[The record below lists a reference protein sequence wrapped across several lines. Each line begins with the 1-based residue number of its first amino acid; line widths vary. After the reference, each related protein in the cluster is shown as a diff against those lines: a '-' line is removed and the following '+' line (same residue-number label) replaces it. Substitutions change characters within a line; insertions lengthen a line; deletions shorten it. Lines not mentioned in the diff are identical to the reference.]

1 LSTFG
6 LPDAFG
12 KPLAVVLIDLL
23 LAGDNAVMIALVCVS
38 LALTPSRQRTVLALG
53 TLFAVVLR
61 IALVA
66 IGGQLLAVP
75 GLRLV
80 GGLALAVLAVN
91 LARPRPGPAHAAPA
105 LDAGVGLFGIAVLIA
120 LIDLLMSLDN
130 VLALAAVAGDTVLY
144 LAVGL
149 AISIAILMFGTGL
162 VARLLRRFPDLVWLG
177 TALLG
182 WVAGQMVVDDRLVA
196 GWVATQSP
204 ALGLIVPALTGLYV
218 YLLHGEVVPQPIEP
232 ARPRRRAVTPP
243 AARTS
248 PPVPPPAAP
257 LRAPSA
263 APVTDMPPPDA
274 GAPSSSVELMLFLAL
289 AGVVGLVLG
298 VLLLFGGGRGL

>member
-1 LSTFG
+1 VSAFG

-53 TLFAVVLR
+53 TLFAVALR
-61 IALVA
+61 LALVA

-75 GLRLV
+75 GLRLA

-182 WVAGQMVVDDRLVA
+182 WVAGQMVVADRLVA

-204 ALGLIVPALTGLYV
+204 ALGLIVPALTALYV
-218 YLLHGEVVPQPIEP
+218 YLLHGETAQPLAEAMP
-232 ARPRRRAVTPP
+232 APPRPRRA
-243 AARTS
+243 
-248 PPVPPPAAP
+248 VPPPVAARP
-257 LRAPSA
+257 A
-263 APVTDMPPPDA
+263 PPPPPSPPPADDIPPADA
-274 GAPSSSVELMLFLAL
+274 SAPSSGMELILFITL
-289 AGVVGLVLG
+289 AGVVAVVLG
-298 VLLLFGGGRGL
+298 ALLLFGGGRGT